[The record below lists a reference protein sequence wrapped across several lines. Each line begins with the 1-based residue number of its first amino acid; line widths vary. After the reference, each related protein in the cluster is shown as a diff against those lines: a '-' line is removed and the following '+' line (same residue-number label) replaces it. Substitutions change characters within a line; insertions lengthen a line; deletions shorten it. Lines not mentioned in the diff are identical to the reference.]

1 MPDDTQ
7 NDPAPSRNPIKR
19 FLNARNDSVAKT
31 VTVAVGVCL
40 IASLLVSS
48 LAVSLRE
55 QQEINKLQDK
65 QKNILEVAGRYEE
78 GIDIAAAF
86 REFEPKVVDLSTG
99 QFTDRFDPATFD
111 DRAAK
116 DDPELSRALTYDPAG
131 LGRQANYAVVYL
143 LRDEEGGLDKV
154 ILPISGYGLWSTLYG
169 FIAIE
174 EDGNEIYGLQYYEHG
189 ETPGLGAEVDNSR
202 WKGLWRGKYI
212 EDQDGE
218 LQISVGKNPGS
229 AGEDYHVDGLAGATL
244 TSDGVSNMIQYWLG
258 ENGFE
263 PFLDNLRAGDIA

>member
-1 MPDDTQ
+1 MPDENTK
-7 NDPAPSRNPIKR
+7 PSRNPFTR
-19 FLNARNDSVAKT
+19 FAKVPNDSVGKT
-31 VTVAVGVCL
+31 LVVAVLLCL
-40 IASLLVSS
+40 VASLAVSS
-48 LAVSLRE
+48 LAVSLRDI
-55 QQEINKLQDK
+55 QEANKLQDK
-65 QKNILEVAGRYEE
+65 QMNVLQVAGRYEE
-78 GIDIAAAF
+78 GMDISAAF
-86 REFEPKVVDLSTG
+86 AQFEPQVVELATG
-99 QFTDRFDPATFD
+99 EFTDRFDPQTFD

-116 DDPELSRALTYDPAG
+116 DDPELSRALSYDPAG

-143 LRDEEGGLDKV
+143 LRDEAGDLDKV
-154 ILPISGYGLWSTLYG
+154 ILPIAGYGLWSTLYG

-218 LQISVGKNPGS
+218 LQISVGKNPGA

-244 TSDGVSNMIQYWLG
+244 TSDGVSNMVQYWLG
-258 ENGFE
+258 ENGFK
-263 PFLDNLRAGDIA
+263 PFLDNLRAGEIA